1 MGEHYGEVGCCRPIC
16 WLLLLLMLWV
26 IGLCGGQVMVDP
38 ITRPCHDLGKTDG
51 AEVAARVSINTYVA
65 GGVMAALVSLPADL
79 SGFFEFYL
87 CPEEGNTAQEECL
100 VRLPLQLADGSGA
113 RYDLADVPDK
123 KLHEVLLILP
133 DEVTCDTCTLQLRV
147 VMKKCTGGGRRLDNG
162 LDINDGDDETL
173 EMEEEE
179 EEEKE
184 DQEADDDGDG
194 KETEEEEK
202 EEQYEYDYGEETEDE
217 DEEEQY
223 EYDNGEETE
232 EEQEADEDEGQ
243 EETEEEICKAIS
255 QLFCSDI
262 SIRQVK

>member
-38 ITRPCHDLGKTDG
+38 ITRPCHDL
-51 AEVAARVSINTYVA
+51 
-65 GGVMAALVSLPADL
+65 VMAALVSLPTDL

-100 VRLPLQLADGSGA
+100 VRLPLQLADGSGT
-113 RYDLADVPDK
+113 RYDLTDVPDK

-147 VMKKCTGGGRRLDNG
+147 VMKKCTGGGRQLDNG
-162 LDINDGDDETL
+162 LVINDGEDVTI
-173 EMEEEE
+173 EMKEEE
-179 EEEKE
+179 EEEKK
-184 DQEADDDGDG
+184 DQEVDDDDDDG
-194 KETEEEEK
+194 KETEEEK

-217 DEEEQY
+217 EEVEQDEYDDEEER
-223 EYDNGEETE
+223 E
-232 EEQEADEDEGQ
+232 EEQETDEDEGE